1 VIGLFGGAFDPPHNG
16 HVALADTAE
25 RELGLESVLVL
36 VSADPG
42 HKRVS
47 TPPATRLGLA
57 RAAFPGR
64 DVVLDEHPR
73 TIDLLRA
80 HPEWNDAVFLIGGD
94 QLSDFLTWKEPAEV
108 LRRVRLGVATRP
120 GYGRIRLQTVL
131 EQLETPERVLFFELE
146 PWPVASR
153 ELRERLERGEDA
165 ADAVPEAVWE
175 LIERDGLYGRGGY
188 TGRA

>member
-1 VIGLFGGAFDPPHNG
+1 
-16 HVALADTAE
+16 
-25 RELGLESVLVL
+25 
-36 VSADPG
+36 
-42 HKRVS
+42 
-47 TPPATRLGLA
+47 
-57 RAAFPGR
+57 
-64 DVVLDEHPR
+64 
-73 TIDLLRA
+73 
-80 HPEWNDAVFLIGGD
+80 VFLIGGD